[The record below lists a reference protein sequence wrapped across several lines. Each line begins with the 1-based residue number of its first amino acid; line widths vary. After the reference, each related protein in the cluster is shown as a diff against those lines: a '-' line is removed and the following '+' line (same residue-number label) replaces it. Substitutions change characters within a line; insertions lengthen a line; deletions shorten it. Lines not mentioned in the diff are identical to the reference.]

1 MGQRRNY
8 SKEFKLE
15 AVNLV
20 LSRGVSIA
28 QACRDLEL
36 QRMFWADGCG
46 STGEA
51 SSRRFLGMGCKSLM
65 TRRSVGCVEK

>member
-1 MGQRRNY
+1 MGQRRSY

-20 LSRGVSIA
+20 LSRGVNIA
-28 QACRDLEL
+28 QACRDLDVAENV
-36 QRMFWADGCG
+36 WVDGCG
-46 STGEA
+46 STGGA
-51 SSRRFLGMGCKSLM
+51 RTRRFLVMGCKSLM